1 MIGIFMSVGQTKDSS
16 ENLLYIYRGCLVCHG
31 SKNVSKRTVPAFFQR
46 VDRNNKTDRAR
57 GRHQIHVFQF
67 VLICRLDGNLFLGNT
82 EIHQLLFDFVKGR
95 AFSTH
100 FRLCLEQ
107 YDRTDISAGL
117 LLFLDSRGFQF
128 HANTDS
134 IAEHIGLRF
143 AVIYDNGKLYHIFFL
158 QRGRI
163 NERYNVATFFRC
175 SGEIQHKA
183 WIEIIKH
190 LNTQIRCCVV
200 TFVNDNHGVE
210 LTHYLNQRRF
220 IGIFQQN
227 LGVGIIFCKCGEIAV
242 LLICLAPVLFTRA
255 EGIITQYE
263 YRELFRYGCRI
274 EILTVQKL
282 LFGVHLYT
290 AAKFHVELL
299 AVRMISRRKS
309 R

>member
-1 MIGIFMSVGQTKDSS
+1 MCVGQTKNSS
-16 ENLLYIYRGCLVCHG
+16 ENLLYIYRRCFICH
-31 SKNVSKRTVPAFFQR
+31 SSENVRKRTIPSFFECVNR
-46 VDRNNKTDRAR
+46 YNEADRAR
-57 GRHQIHVFQF
+57 GRHQVHVFQF
-67 VLICRLDGNLFLGNT
+67 ILVCRFDGDLFLGNA
-82 EIHQLLFDFVKGR
+82 EIHQLLFDLIKGR
-95 AFSTH
+95 AFRTH
-100 FRLCLEQ
+100 FRLCLKQ
-107 YDRTDISAGL
+107 YDRTDISTRL
-117 LLFLDSRGFQF
+117 LLFLDCGGFQL
-128 HANTDS
+128 HTNADC
-134 IAEHIGLRF
+134 IAEYVSLCF

-190 LNTQIRCCVV
+190 LNTQIRCCMV

-242 LLICLAPVLFTRA
+242 FLICFTTFLFACA

-282 LFGVHLYT
+282 FFGIYLYT
-290 AAKFHVELL
+290 TAEFNIELL